1 MRNVAV
7 VDGGRESIESLP
19 KSATLTSSHSPRDPK
34 PAPAE
39 TAGLESVLAGFAVTE
54 KTSVHVAEESR
65 SRTPAGMMSLTGEQ
79 KVEIMHERM
88 DEDMDDHTD
97 DTPPR

>member
-1 MRNVAV
+1 M
-7 VDGGRESIESLP
+7 
-19 KSATLTSSHSPRDPK
+19 LTFTRRPRDPK

-54 KTSVHVAEESR
+54 KTPVPVFEELR

-79 KVEIMHERM
+79 KDEMMHERM